1 MKTIEG
7 NGPSCP
13 EQRQRWVFSFSVLG
27 DLRFLSHHDTLRLF
41 RRALAR
47 ASLPVRYSEGFN
59 PHPRIMMPLP
69 RPVGIASDA
78 EAIVI
83 ETDGPIEPEDAL
95 LRLERQTPTDLR
107 MLRVRRLEP
116 GERLVPAMVRYRVE
130 PADPAIADLPH
141 RLRQLLEADVVPVE
155 RKTPKKAG
163 TSSVDIRPYIA
174 AIVVDH
180 GVVEMTL
187 RVTGS
192 GTAKPAEVAGLL
204 GYEASAI
211 NHRIRRLEIQWR

>member
-7 NGPSCP
+7 NGLSCA

-27 DLRFLSHHDTLRLF
+27 DLRFISHHDTLRLF

-83 ETDGPIEPEDAL
+83 ETDGPIEPDDAL

-116 GERLVPAMVRYRVE
+116 GERLVPALVRYRVE
-130 PADPAIADLPH
+130 PADPAIVDLPH
-141 RLRQLLEADVVPVE
+141 RLRQLLEADVVPVA
-155 RKTPKKAG
+155 RKNPKKAG
-163 TSSVDIRPYIA
+163 TSSVDIRPYIG
-174 AIVVDH
+174 AIVVDN
-180 GVVEMTL
+180 GAVEMTL
-187 RVTGS
+187 RVTGC